1 MVSLWGSKKNGED
14 EEDGSTRDTSSSQQQ
29 HPRDTSHRREP
40 DERTRLLPPQNE
52 HYLSPDDPAVTPYNL
67 WSIRAVRYLKL
78 TLGSPPYMHSRG
90 SGFFDFAFT
99 TLSIGYLMAA
109 LLFFAVP
116 SSPMSVLG
124 IIISLLLLVDMII
137 IVAVPRVRAEEGWVG
152 IASVVWATFL
162 GLYNVFTNRLVTW
175 AKKEEEERL
184 TGRRETRRSL
194 LEWLAVLAAT
204 IILIVLLVV
213 TVLLTA
219 TLALRSR
226 DATLQAPGSKYYVD
240 GNKYEVHFACV
251 GNQTYDAVGNKIP
264 TALLEAGEDPS
275 EGSGFE
281 GWVHNAWRNGT
292 IDRYCYWDRP
302 GLAWSDNAPSPH
314 SAGMSVAVLGEALA
328 LAGETGPWVL
338 VSAGIGGIYSRIFAS
353 RNNHDVKGILLIDAL
368 HEDLLYKVG
377 DPGQGFLLWA
387 RGIISPLGF
396 DRLAGALFN
405 GRTREDRV
413 YGKVAYQ
420 GGKFIKAKLQENLVA
435 DSLTKSEVSI
445 ARNIQNDITPLVVVS
460 SGVEVRKDDT
470 WAKKQE
476 DLTKITDRLLRWDVV
491 NGAPHQVWQTVDGRN
506 TLEKRL
512 GQLVR
517 EKTKQ

>member
-1 MVSLWGSKKNGED
+1 M
-14 EEDGSTRDTSSSQQQ
+14 
-29 HPRDTSHRREP
+29 
-40 DERTRLLPPQNE
+40 
-52 HYLSPDDPAVTPYNL
+52 
-67 WSIRAVRYLKL
+67 
-78 TLGSPPYMHSRG
+78 
-90 SGFFDFAFT
+90 
-99 TLSIGYLMAA
+99 
-109 LLFFAVP
+109 
-116 SSPMSVLG
+116 
-124 IIISLLLLVDMII
+124 
-137 IVAVPRVRAEEGWVG
+137 
-152 IASVVWATFL
+152 
-162 GLYNVFTNRLVTW
+162 
-175 AKKEEEERL
+175 
-184 TGRRETRRSL
+184 
-194 LEWLAVLAAT
+194 
-204 IILIVLLVV
+204 LLVV

-226 DATLQAPGSKYYVD
+226 DATLQAPGNRYYVD
-240 GNKYEVHFACV
+240 GNKYQIHFACV
-251 GNQTYDAVGNKIP
+251 GNQTYDAAGNKIP
-264 TALLEAGEDPS
+264 TVLLEAGEDPS
-275 EGSGFE
+275 EGSGLE
-281 GWVHNAWRNGT
+281 KWVDNTWRNGT

-353 RNNHDVKGILLIDAL
+353 RNNYDVKGILLIDTL

-377 DPGQGFLLWA
+377 DPGKGFLLWA

-396 DRLAGALFN
+396 DRLAGALFQ

-413 YGKVAYQ
+413 YGRAAYQ

-476 DLTKITDRLLRWDVV
+476 DLTKITDRLLKWDVV
-491 NGAPHQVWQTVDGRN
+491 NGAPHQVWRTIDGRSV
-506 TLEKRL
+506 LEKRL
-512 GQLVR
+512 GQLIR
-517 EKTKQ
+517 EKAKQ